1 MNPLLPYRRALMA
14 LLGAVLLSLHG
25 FYSDDVLTGGETM
38 QALFAGL
45 GAFGVYA
52 LPDAP
57 GYRFVKP
64 IVMAVAG
71 ALNILIAATNAGEPY
86 STELWLNVGITV
98 LTVLGIITVQNDPEP
113 AVPPTA
119 NTVSSSQ
126 AGFPKAA

>member
-1 MNPLLPYRRALMA
+1 MA
-14 LLGAVLLSLHG
+14 LLGAVMLSLHG
-25 FYSDDVLTGGETM
+25 YYSDDVLTGGEMM

-64 IVMAVAG
+64 IVMAIAG
-71 ALNILIAATNAGEPY
+71 ALNILIAATNAGEPF

-98 LTVLGIITVQNDPEP
+98 LTVLGIIVVQNDPEP

-119 NTVSSSQ
+119 NTEAKVV
-126 AGFPKAA
+126 PLKAAA

>member
-1 MNPLLPYRRALMA
+1 MA

-25 FYSDDVLTGGETM
+25 YFSDDVLTGGEIM
-38 QALFAGL
+38 QSMFAGL

-64 IVMAVAG
+64 VVMAIAG
-71 ALNILIAATNAGEPY
+71 ALNLLIAANSSGEPY

-119 NTVSSSQ
+119 TTEARV
-126 AGFPKAA
+126 ALPRAA